1 MKHTLN
7 IPILGFAAYSGTG
20 KTTLLEALIP
30 KLTKAGLRIG
40 MLKHAHHNFDVD
52 QPGKDSHRLR
62 KAGASQMLISSRNRF
77 ALMTETPESESE
89 FDYLLTRFDED
100 KLDVVLVEGCK
111 NIAFPKIELHREEV
125 GKPWLHPNDE
135 NIIAIASDSGELDS
149 ELPQMNINDLEA
161 IAQFVI
167 QYVQEAKAPK
177 SKEKEAACC
186 DTLSPAFLSV
196 VQGQEKILSLVNT
209 VSETE
214 ACKIEDAYG
223 RVLADHVVS
232 PVNVPQY
239 TNSAMDGYAI
249 RGDDVERESYQVV
262 AKVMAG
268 HAYDKPLEVGQA
280 VKIMT
285 GAPTPINGD
294 TVVMREQASKD
305 GDTVTFNGASIK
317 TGQNVRQAGED
328 LAIGNDVFTA
338 GTRLASP
345 EMGMIASLGFGEA
358 NVFRKLKVA
367 VFSTGDEVQAPG
379 TEQKANSI
387 YDSNRFTIMGMLEKL
402 GCEILDF
409 GILEDNEQLM
419 IEALEN
425 ASAQAD
431 VVMTSGGV
439 SVGDADYIKL
449 ALDKLGQIDF
459 WRINM
464 RPGRPLAFGQINDKP
479 FFGLPGNPVAVMV
492 SFINFVEPALRKMQ
506 GEQGWKP
513 LKVSAIATENLRS
526 RQGRTEFSRGIY
538 ELDETG
544 RLTVRTTGKQ
554 GSGILRSMSEAN
566 CLIEISPAVD
576 TVKAGESVTIIP
588 LQAESRPIQ
597 NSKVSMSGLFI
608 DYRKIF
614 QRDSYGSHH
623 SLHLQRPR
631 QRTDVLV
638 PATPQHSRSSCRS
651 RRYRYH

>member
-20 KTTLLEALIP
+20 KTTLLEALLP
-30 KLTKAGLRIG
+30 KLTEAGLRIG

-52 QPGKDSHRLR
+52 KPGKDSYRLR
-62 KAGASQMLISSRNRF
+62 KAGASQMLIASRNRF
-77 ALMTETPESESE
+77 ALMTETPEAEAE
-89 FDYLLTRFDED
+89 FEYLLTRFDED

-125 GKPWLHPNDE
+125 GKPWLYPHDE
-135 NIIAIASDSGELDS
+135 NIIAIASDTAELDS
-149 ELPQMNINDLEA
+149 ELPQMNINDLDA
-161 IAQFVI
+161 IAQFVL
-167 QYVQEAKAPK
+167 QYVQDAKAPK
-177 SKEKEAACC
+177 SKEKDAACC

-209 VSETE
+209 VSEIE
-214 ACKIEDAYG
+214 ACKIENAYG
-223 RVLADHVVS
+223 RVLAEDIIS

-249 RGDDVERESYQVV
+249 RSDDVDRDSYQIV
-262 AKVMAG
+262 AEVMAG
-268 HAYDKPLEVGQA
+268 HAYDQPLEVGQA

-285 GAPTPINGD
+285 GAPTPRNGD
-294 TVVMREQASKD
+294 TVVMREQASQE
-305 GDTVTFNGASIK
+305 GDKVTFNGAHIK
-317 TGQNVRQAGED
+317 AGQNVRQAGED
-328 LAIGNDVFTA
+328 LAIGSDVFTA

-464 RPGRPLAFGQINDKP
+464 RPGRPLAFGQINNKP

-513 LKVSAIATENLRS
+513 LKVNAIATENLRS

-538 ELDETG
+538 ELDDTG

-566 CLIEISPAVD
+566 CLIEISPTID

-588 LQAESRPIQ
+588 LQGRI
-597 NSKVSMSGLFI
+597 
-608 DYRKIF
+608 
-614 QRDSYGSHH
+614 
-623 SLHLQRPR
+623 
-631 QRTDVLV
+631 
-638 PATPQHSRSSCRS
+638 
-651 RRYRYH
+651 

>member
-20 KTTLLEALIP
+20 KTTLLEALLP
-30 KLTKAGLRIG
+30 KLTEAGLRIG

-52 QPGKDSHRLR
+52 KPGKDSYRLR
-62 KAGASQMLISSRNRF
+62 KAGASQMLIASRNRF
-77 ALMTETPESESE
+77 ALMTETPEAEAE
-89 FDYLLTRFDED
+89 FEFLLTRFDED
-100 KLDVVLVEGCK
+100 MLDVVLVEGCK

-125 GKPWLHPNDE
+125 GKPWLYPNDE
-135 NIIAIASDSGELDS
+135 NIIAIASDGGELDS

-177 SKEKEAACC
+177 NKEKEAACC

-209 VSETE
+209 VSEIE
-214 ACKIEDAYG
+214 ACKIENAYG
-223 RVLADHVVS
+223 RVLAEHIVS

-249 RGDDVERESYQVV
+249 RSDDVDRDSYQVV
-262 AKVMAG
+262 AEVMAG
-268 HAYDKPLEVGQA
+268 HAYDQPLEVGQA

-285 GAPTPINGD
+285 GAPTPRNGD
-294 TVVMREQASKD
+294 TVVMREQATQE
-305 GDTVTFNGASIK
+305 GDKVTFNGANIK
-317 TGQNVRQAGED
+317 AGQNVRQAGED
-328 LAIGNDVFTA
+328 LAIGSDVFTA

-464 RPGRPLAFGQINDKP
+464 RPGRPLAFGQINNKP

-513 LKVSAIATENLRS
+513 LKVNAIATENLRS

-538 ELDETG
+538 ELDNTG

-566 CLIEISPAVD
+566 CLIKISPAID

-588 LQAESRPIQ
+588 LQGRI
-597 NSKVSMSGLFI
+597 
-608 DYRKIF
+608 
-614 QRDSYGSHH
+614 
-623 SLHLQRPR
+623 
-631 QRTDVLV
+631 
-638 PATPQHSRSSCRS
+638 
-651 RRYRYH
+651 

>member
-20 KTTLLEALIP
+20 KTTLLEALLP
-30 KLTKAGLRIG
+30 KLTEAGLRIG

-52 QPGKDSHRLR
+52 KPGKDSYRLR
-62 KAGASQMLISSRNRF
+62 KAGASQMLIASRNRF
-77 ALMTETPESESE
+77 ALMTETPEAEAE
-89 FDYLLTRFDED
+89 FEYLLTRFDED

-125 GKPWLHPNDE
+125 GKPWLYPHDD
-135 NIIAIASDSGELDS
+135 NIIAIASDTAELDS
-149 ELPQMNINDLEA
+149 ELPQMNINDLDA
-161 IAQFVI
+161 IAQFVL
-167 QYVQEAKAPK
+167 QYVQDAKAPK
-177 SKEKEAACC
+177 SKEKDAACC

-209 VSETE
+209 VSEIE
-214 ACKIEDAYG
+214 ACKIENAYG
-223 RVLADHVVS
+223 RVLAEDIIS

-249 RGDDVERESYQVV
+249 RSDDVDRDSYQIV
-262 AKVMAG
+262 AEVMAG
-268 HAYDKPLEVGQA
+268 HAYDQPLEVGQA

-285 GAPTPINGD
+285 GAPTPRNGD
-294 TVVMREQASKD
+294 TVVMREQASQE
-305 GDTVTFNGASIK
+305 GDKVTFNGANIK
-317 TGQNVRQAGED
+317 AGQNVRQAGED
-328 LAIGNDVFTA
+328 LAIGSDVFTV

-387 YDSNRFTIMGMLEKL
+387 YDSNRFTIMGILEKL

-464 RPGRPLAFGQINDKP
+464 RPGRPLAFGQINNKP

-513 LKVSAIATENLRS
+513 LKVNAIATENLRS

-538 ELDETG
+538 ELDDTG

-566 CLIEISPAVD
+566 CLIEISPAID

-588 LQAESRPIQ
+588 LQGRI
-597 NSKVSMSGLFI
+597 
-608 DYRKIF
+608 
-614 QRDSYGSHH
+614 
-623 SLHLQRPR
+623 
-631 QRTDVLV
+631 
-638 PATPQHSRSSCRS
+638 
-651 RRYRYH
+651 

>member
-20 KTTLLEALIP
+20 KTTLLEALLP
-30 KLTKAGLRIG
+30 KLTEAGLRIG

-52 QPGKDSHRLR
+52 KPGKDSYRLR
-62 KAGASQMLISSRNRF
+62 KAGASQMLIASRNRF
-77 ALMTETPESESE
+77 ALMTETPEAEAE
-89 FDYLLTRFDED
+89 FEYLLTRFDED

-125 GKPWLHPNDE
+125 GKPWLYPHDE
-135 NIIAIASDSGELDS
+135 NIIAIASNTAELDS
-149 ELPQMNINDLEA
+149 ELPQMNINDLDA
-161 IAQFVI
+161 IAQFVL

-177 SKEKEAACC
+177 SKEKDAACC

-209 VSETE
+209 VSEIE
-214 ACKIEDAYG
+214 ACKIENAYG
-223 RVLADHVVS
+223 RLLAEDIIS

-249 RGDDVERESYQVV
+249 RSDDVDRSSYQIV
-262 AKVMAG
+262 AEVMAG
-268 HAYDKPLEVGQA
+268 QAYDQPLEVGQA

-285 GAPTPINGD
+285 GAPTPRNGD
-294 TVVMREQASKD
+294 TVVMREQASQE
-305 GDTVTFNGASIK
+305 GDKVTFNGAHIK
-317 TGQNVRQAGED
+317 GGQNVRQAGED
-328 LAIGNDVFTA
+328 LAIGSDVFTA

-464 RPGRPLAFGQINDKP
+464 RPGRPLAFGQINNKP

-513 LKVSAIATENLRS
+513 LKVNAIATENLRS

-538 ELDETG
+538 ELDDSG

-566 CLIEISPAVD
+566 CLIEISPAID

-588 LQAESRPIQ
+588 LQGRI
-597 NSKVSMSGLFI
+597 
-608 DYRKIF
+608 
-614 QRDSYGSHH
+614 
-623 SLHLQRPR
+623 
-631 QRTDVLV
+631 
-638 PATPQHSRSSCRS
+638 
-651 RRYRYH
+651 

>member
-20 KTTLLEALIP
+20 KTTLLEALLP
-30 KLTKAGLRIG
+30 KLTEAGLRIG

-52 QPGKDSHRLR
+52 KPGKDSYRLR
-62 KAGASQMLISSRNRF
+62 KAGASQMLIASRNRF
-77 ALMTETPESESE
+77 ALMTETPEAEAE
-89 FDYLLTRFDED
+89 FEYLLTRFDED

-125 GKPWLHPNDE
+125 GKPWLYPHDE
-135 NIIAIASDSGELDS
+135 NIIAIASDSAELDS
-149 ELPQMNINDLEA
+149 ELPQMNINDLDA
-161 IAQFVI
+161 IAQFVL
-167 QYVQEAKAPK
+167 QYVQDAKAPK
-177 SKEKEAACC
+177 SKEKDAACC

-209 VSETE
+209 VSEIE
-214 ACKIEDAYG
+214 ACKIENAYG
-223 RVLADHVVS
+223 RVLAEDIIS

-249 RGDDVERESYQVV
+249 RSDDVDRDSYQIV
-262 AKVMAG
+262 AEVMAG
-268 HAYDKPLEVGQA
+268 HAYDQPLEVGQA

-285 GAPTPINGD
+285 GAPTPRNGD
-294 TVVMREQASKD
+294 TVVMREQASQE
-305 GDTVTFNGASIK
+305 GDKVTFNGAHIK
-317 TGQNVRQAGED
+317 AGQNVRQAGED
-328 LAIGNDVFTA
+328 LTIGSDVFTV

-345 EMGMIASLGFGEA
+345 EMGMIASLGSGEA

-464 RPGRPLAFGQINDKP
+464 RPGRPLAFGQINNKP

-513 LKVSAIATENLRS
+513 LKVNAIATENLRS

-538 ELDETG
+538 ELDDTG

-566 CLIEISPAVD
+566 CLIEISPAID

-588 LQAESRPIQ
+588 LQGRI
-597 NSKVSMSGLFI
+597 
-608 DYRKIF
+608 
-614 QRDSYGSHH
+614 
-623 SLHLQRPR
+623 
-631 QRTDVLV
+631 
-638 PATPQHSRSSCRS
+638 
-651 RRYRYH
+651 

>member
-20 KTTLLEALIP
+20 KTTLLEALLP
-30 KLTKAGLRIG
+30 KLTEAGLRIG

-52 QPGKDSHRLR
+52 KPGKDSYRLR
-62 KAGASQMLISSRNRF
+62 KAGASQMLIASRNRF
-77 ALMTETPESESE
+77 ALMTETPEAEAE
-89 FDYLLTRFDED
+89 FEYLLTRFDED

-125 GKPWLHPNDE
+125 GKPWLYPHDD
-135 NIIAIASDSGELDS
+135 NIIAIASDTAELDS
-149 ELPQMNINDLEA
+149 ELPQMNINDLDA
-161 IAQFVI
+161 IAQFVL
-167 QYVQEAKAPK
+167 QYVQDAKAPK
-177 SKEKEAACC
+177 SKEKDAACC

-209 VSETE
+209 VSEIE
-214 ACKIEDAYG
+214 ACKIENAYG
-223 RVLADHVVS
+223 RVLAEDIIS

-249 RGDDVERESYQVV
+249 RSDDVDRDSYQVV
-262 AKVMAG
+262 AEVMAG
-268 HAYDKPLEVGQA
+268 HAYDQPLQVGQA

-285 GAPTPINGD
+285 GAPTPLNGD
-294 TVVMREQASKD
+294 TVVMREQASQE
-305 GDTVTFNGASIK
+305 GDKVTFNGAHIK
-317 TGQNVRQAGED
+317 AGQNVRQAGED
-328 LAIGNDVFTA
+328 LAIGSDVFTA

-449 ALDKLGQIDF
+449 AVDKLGQIDF

-464 RPGRPLAFGQINDKP
+464 RPGRPLAFGQINNKP

-506 GEQGWKP
+506 GEQDWKP
-513 LKVSAIATENLRS
+513 LKVNAIATENLRS

-538 ELDETG
+538 ELDDTG

-566 CLIEISPAVD
+566 CLIEISPAID

-588 LQAESRPIQ
+588 LQGRI
-597 NSKVSMSGLFI
+597 
-608 DYRKIF
+608 
-614 QRDSYGSHH
+614 
-623 SLHLQRPR
+623 
-631 QRTDVLV
+631 
-638 PATPQHSRSSCRS
+638 
-651 RRYRYH
+651 

>member
-20 KTTLLEALIP
+20 KTTLLEALLP
-30 KLTKAGLRIG
+30 KLTEAGLRIG

-52 QPGKDSHRLR
+52 KPGKDSYRLR
-62 KAGASQMLISSRNRF
+62 KAGASQMLIASRNRF
-77 ALMTETPESESE
+77 ALMTETPEAEAE
-89 FDYLLTRFDED
+89 FEYLLTRFDED

-125 GKPWLHPNDE
+125 GKPWLYPHDE
-135 NIIAIASDSGELDS
+135 NIIAIASDTAGLDS
-149 ELPQMNINDLEA
+149 ELPQMNINDLDA
-161 IAQFVI
+161 IAQFVL
-167 QYVQEAKAPK
+167 QYVQDAKAPK
-177 SKEKEAACC
+177 SKEKDAACC

-196 VQGQEKILSLVNT
+196 VQGQETILSLVNT
-209 VSETE
+209 VSEIE
-214 ACKIEDAYG
+214 ACKIENAYG
-223 RVLADHVVS
+223 RVLAEHIIS

-249 RGDDVERESYQVV
+249 RSDDVDRDSYQVV
-262 AKVMAG
+262 AEVMAG
-268 HAYDKPLEVGQA
+268 HAYDQPLEVGQA

-285 GAPTPINGD
+285 GAPTPRNGD
-294 TVVMREQASKD
+294 TVVMREQASQE
-305 GDTVTFNGASIK
+305 GDKVTFNGAHIK
-317 TGQNVRQAGED
+317 AGQNVRQAGEE
-328 LAIGNDVFTA
+328 LAIGSDVFTA

-464 RPGRPLAFGQINDKP
+464 RPGRPLAFGQINNKP

-513 LKVSAIATENLRS
+513 LKVNAIATENLRS

-538 ELDETG
+538 ELDDTG

-566 CLIEISPAVD
+566 CLIEISPAID

-588 LQAESRPIQ
+588 LQGRI
-597 NSKVSMSGLFI
+597 
-608 DYRKIF
+608 
-614 QRDSYGSHH
+614 
-623 SLHLQRPR
+623 
-631 QRTDVLV
+631 
-638 PATPQHSRSSCRS
+638 
-651 RRYRYH
+651 

>member
-20 KTTLLEALIP
+20 KTTLLEALLP
-30 KLTKAGLRIG
+30 KLTEAGLRIG

-52 QPGKDSHRLR
+52 KPGKDSYRLR
-62 KAGASQMLISSRNRF
+62 KAGASQMLIASRNRY
-77 ALMTETPESESE
+77 ALMTETPEAEAE
-89 FDYLLTRFDED
+89 FEYLLTRFDED
-100 KLDVVLVEGCK
+100 KPDVVLVEGCK

-125 GKPWLHPNDE
+125 GKPWLYPHDD
-135 NIIAIASDSGELDS
+135 NIIAIASDTAELDS
-149 ELPQMNINDLEA
+149 ELPQMNINDLDA
-161 IAQFVI
+161 IAQFVL
-167 QYVQEAKAPK
+167 QYVQDAKAPK
-177 SKEKEAACC
+177 SKEKDAACC

-196 VQGQEKILSLVNT
+196 VQGQEKVLSLVNT
-209 VSETE
+209 VSEIE
-214 ACKIEDAYG
+214 ACKIENAYG
-223 RVLADHVVS
+223 RVLAEHIIS

-249 RGDDVERESYQVV
+249 RSDDVDRDSYQVV
-262 AKVMAG
+262 AEVMAG
-268 HAYDKPLEVGQA
+268 HAYDQPLEVGQA

-285 GAPTPINGD
+285 GAPTPRNGD
-294 TVVMREQASKD
+294 TVVMREQASQE
-305 GDTVTFNGASIK
+305 GDKVTFNGSNIK
-317 TGQNVRQAGED
+317 AGQNVRQAGED
-328 LAIGNDVFTA
+328 LAIGSDVFTA

-464 RPGRPLAFGQINDKP
+464 RPGRPLAFGQINNKP

-513 LKVSAIATENLRS
+513 LKVNAIATENLRS

-538 ELDETG
+538 ELDNTG

-566 CLIEISPAVD
+566 CLIEISPAID

-588 LQAESRPIQ
+588 LQGRI
-597 NSKVSMSGLFI
+597 
-608 DYRKIF
+608 
-614 QRDSYGSHH
+614 
-623 SLHLQRPR
+623 
-631 QRTDVLV
+631 
-638 PATPQHSRSSCRS
+638 
-651 RRYRYH
+651 

>member
-20 KTTLLEALIP
+20 KTTLLEALLP
-30 KLTKAGLRIG
+30 KLTEAGLRIG

-52 QPGKDSHRLR
+52 KPGKDSYRLR
-62 KAGASQMLISSRNRF
+62 KAGASQMLIASRNRF
-77 ALMTETPESESE
+77 ALMTETPEAEAE
-89 FDYLLTRFDED
+89 FEYLLTRFDED

-125 GKPWLHPNDE
+125 GKPWLYPHDE
-135 NIIAIASDSGELDS
+135 NIIAIASDSAELDS
-149 ELPQMNINDLEA
+149 ELPQMNINDLDA
-161 IAQFVI
+161 IAQFVL
-167 QYVQEAKAPK
+167 QYVQDAKAPK
-177 SKEKEAACC
+177 SKEKDAVCC

-209 VSETE
+209 VSEIE
-214 ACKIEDAYG
+214 ACKIENAYG
-223 RVLADHVVS
+223 RVLAEHIIS

-249 RGDDVERESYQVV
+249 RSDDVDRDSYQVV
-262 AKVMAG
+262 AEVMAG
-268 HAYDKPLEVGQA
+268 HAYDQPLEVGQA

-285 GAPTPINGD
+285 GAPTPRNGG
-294 TVVMREQASKD
+294 TVVMREQASQE
-305 GDTVTFNGASIK
+305 GDKVTFNGAHIK
-317 TGQNVRQAGED
+317 AGQNVRQAGED
-328 LAIGNDVFTA
+328 LAIGSDVFTA

-464 RPGRPLAFGQINDKP
+464 RPGRPLAFGQINNKP

-513 LKVSAIATENLRS
+513 LKVNAIATENLRS

-538 ELDETG
+538 ELDDTG

-566 CLIEISPAVD
+566 CLIEISPAID

-588 LQAESRPIQ
+588 LQGRI
-597 NSKVSMSGLFI
+597 
-608 DYRKIF
+608 
-614 QRDSYGSHH
+614 
-623 SLHLQRPR
+623 
-631 QRTDVLV
+631 
-638 PATPQHSRSSCRS
+638 
-651 RRYRYH
+651 

>member
-20 KTTLLEALIP
+20 KTTLLEALLP
-30 KLTKAGLRIG
+30 KLTNAGLRIG

-209 VSETE
+209 VAETE

-249 RGDDVERESYQVV
+249 RGDDVERSSYQVV
-262 AKVMAG
+262 AEVMAG
-268 HAYDKPLEVGQA
+268 HAYDQPLEVGQA

-294 TVVMREQASKD
+294 TVVMREQASQD

-317 TGQNVRQAGED
+317 NGQNVRQAGED
-328 LAIGNDVFTA
+328 LAIGSDVFTA

-358 NVFRKLKVA
+358 HVFRKLKVA

-409 GILEDNEQLM
+409 GILEDNEKLM

-576 TVKAGESVTIIP
+576 TVKTGESVTIIP
-588 LQAESRPIQ
+588 LQGRI
-597 NSKVSMSGLFI
+597 
-608 DYRKIF
+608 
-614 QRDSYGSHH
+614 
-623 SLHLQRPR
+623 
-631 QRTDVLV
+631 
-638 PATPQHSRSSCRS
+638 
-651 RRYRYH
+651 

>member
-20 KTTLLEALIP
+20 KTTLLEALLP
-30 KLTKAGLRIG
+30 KLTEAGLRIG

-52 QPGKDSHRLR
+52 KPGKDSYRLR
-62 KAGASQMLISSRNRF
+62 KAGASQMLIASRNRY
-77 ALMTETPESESE
+77 ALMTETPEAEAE
-89 FDYLLTRFDED
+89 FEYLLTRFDED

-125 GKPWLHPNDE
+125 GKPWLYPHDD
-135 NIIAIASDSGELDS
+135 NIIAIASDSAELDS
-149 ELPQMNINDLEA
+149 ELPQMNINDLDA
-161 IAQFVI
+161 IAQFVL
-167 QYVQEAKAPK
+167 QYVQDAKAPK
-177 SKEKEAACC
+177 SKEKDAACC

-209 VSETE
+209 VSEIE
-214 ACKIEDAYG
+214 ACKIENAYG
-223 RVLADHVVS
+223 RVLAEDIIS

-249 RGDDVERESYQVV
+249 RSDDVDRDSYQVV
-262 AKVMAG
+262 AEVMAG
-268 HAYDKPLEVGQA
+268 HAYDQPLEVGQA

-285 GAPTPINGD
+285 GAPTPLNGD
-294 TVVMREQASKD
+294 TVVMREQASQE
-305 GDTVTFNGASIK
+305 GDKVTFNGANIK
-317 TGQNVRQAGED
+317 AGQNVRQAGED
-328 LAIGNDVFTA
+328 LAIGSDVFTA

-464 RPGRPLAFGQINDKP
+464 RPGRPLAFGQINNKP

-513 LKVSAIATENLRS
+513 LKVNAIATENLRS

-538 ELDETG
+538 ELDDTG

-566 CLIEISPAVD
+566 CLIEISPAID

-588 LQAESRPIQ
+588 LQGRI
-597 NSKVSMSGLFI
+597 
-608 DYRKIF
+608 
-614 QRDSYGSHH
+614 
-623 SLHLQRPR
+623 
-631 QRTDVLV
+631 
-638 PATPQHSRSSCRS
+638 
-651 RRYRYH
+651 

>member
-7 IPILGFAAYSGTG
+7 IPIIGFAAYSGTG
-20 KTTLLEALIP
+20 KTTLLEALLP
-30 KLTKAGLRIG
+30 KLTEAGLRIG

-52 QPGKDSHRLR
+52 KPGKDSYRLR
-62 KAGASQMLISSRNRF
+62 KAGASQMLIASRNRY
-77 ALMTETPESESE
+77 ALMTETPEAEAE
-89 FDYLLTRFDED
+89 FEYLLTRFDED

-125 GKPWLHPNDE
+125 GKPWLYPHDE
-135 NIIAIASDSGELDS
+135 NIIAIASDSAELDS
-149 ELPQMNINDLEA
+149 ELPQMNINDLDA
-161 IAQFVI
+161 IAQFVL
-167 QYVQEAKAPK
+167 QYVQDAKAPK
-177 SKEKEAACC
+177 SKEKDAACC

-209 VSETE
+209 VSEIE
-214 ACKIEDAYG
+214 ACKIENAYG
-223 RVLADHVVS
+223 RVLAEHIIS

-249 RGDDVERESYQVV
+249 RSDDVDRDSYQVV
-262 AKVMAG
+262 AEVMAG
-268 HAYDKPLEVGQA
+268 HAYDQPLQVGQA

-285 GAPTPINGD
+285 GAPTPLNGD
-294 TVVMREQASKD
+294 TVVMREQAFQE
-305 GDTVTFNGASIK
+305 GDKVTFNGANIK
-317 TGQNVRQAGED
+317 AGQNVRQAGED
-328 LAIGNDVFTA
+328 LAIGSDVFTA

-345 EMGMIASLGFGEA
+345 EMGMLASLGFGEA

-464 RPGRPLAFGQINDKP
+464 RPGRPLAFGQINNKP

-513 LKVSAIATENLRS
+513 LKVNAIATENLRS

-538 ELDETG
+538 ELDDTG

-566 CLIEISPAVD
+566 CLIEISPAID

-588 LQAESRPIQ
+588 LQGRI
-597 NSKVSMSGLFI
+597 
-608 DYRKIF
+608 
-614 QRDSYGSHH
+614 
-623 SLHLQRPR
+623 
-631 QRTDVLV
+631 
-638 PATPQHSRSSCRS
+638 
-651 RRYRYH
+651 

>member
-20 KTTLLEALIP
+20 KTTLLEALLP
-30 KLTKAGLRIG
+30 KLTEAGLRIG

-52 QPGKDSHRLR
+52 KPGKDSYRLR
-62 KAGASQMLISSRNRF
+62 KAGASQMLIASRNRF
-77 ALMTETPESESE
+77 ALMTETPEAEAE
-89 FDYLLTRFDED
+89 FEYLLTRFDED

-125 GKPWLHPNDE
+125 GKPWLYPHDD
-135 NIIAIASDSGELDS
+135 NIIAIASDSAGLDS
-149 ELPQMNINDLEA
+149 ELPQMNINDLDA
-161 IAQFVI
+161 IAQFVL
-167 QYVQEAKAPK
+167 QYVQDAKAPK
-177 SKEKEAACC
+177 SKEKDAACC

-209 VSETE
+209 VSEIE
-214 ACKIEDAYG
+214 ACKIENAYG
-223 RVLADHVVS
+223 RVLAEDIIS

-249 RGDDVERESYQVV
+249 RSDDVDRDSYQVV
-262 AKVMAG
+262 AEVMAG
-268 HAYDKPLEVGQA
+268 HAYDQSLQVGQA

-285 GAPTPINGD
+285 GAPTPLNGD
-294 TVVMREQASKD
+294 TVVMREQASQE
-305 GDTVTFNGASIK
+305 GDKVTFNGANIK
-317 TGQNVRQAGED
+317 AGQNVRQAGED
-328 LAIGNDVFTA
+328 LAIGSDVFTA

-464 RPGRPLAFGQINDKP
+464 RPGRPLAFGQINNKP

-513 LKVSAIATENLRS
+513 LKVNAIATENLRS

-538 ELDETG
+538 ELDNTG

-566 CLIEISPAVD
+566 CLIEISPAID

-588 LQAESRPIQ
+588 LQGRI
-597 NSKVSMSGLFI
+597 
-608 DYRKIF
+608 
-614 QRDSYGSHH
+614 
-623 SLHLQRPR
+623 
-631 QRTDVLV
+631 
-638 PATPQHSRSSCRS
+638 
-651 RRYRYH
+651 

>member
-20 KTTLLEALIP
+20 KTTLLEALLP
-30 KLTKAGLRIG
+30 KLTEAGLRIG

-52 QPGKDSHRLR
+52 KPGKDSYRLR
-62 KAGASQMLISSRNRF
+62 KAGASQMLIASRNRF
-77 ALMTETPESESE
+77 ALMTETPEAEAE
-89 FDYLLTRFDED
+89 FEYLLTRFDED

-125 GKPWLHPNDE
+125 GKPWLYPHDE
-135 NIIAIASDSGELDS
+135 NIIAIASDTAELDS
-149 ELPQMNINDLEA
+149 ELPQMNINDLDA
-161 IAQFVI
+161 IAQFVL

-177 SKEKEAACC
+177 SKEKDAACC

-209 VSETE
+209 VSEIE
-214 ACKIEDAYG
+214 ACKIENAYG
-223 RVLADHVVS
+223 RVLAEHIIS

-249 RGDDVERESYQVV
+249 RSDDVDRSSYQIV
-262 AKVMAG
+262 AEVMAG
-268 HAYDKPLEVGQA
+268 HAYDQPLEVGQA

-285 GAPTPINGD
+285 GAPTPRNGD
-294 TVVMREQASKD
+294 TVVMREQASQE
-305 GDTVTFNGASIK
+305 GDKVTFNGAHIK
-317 TGQNVRQAGED
+317 AGQNVRQAGED
-328 LAIGNDVFTA
+328 LAIGSDVFTA

-464 RPGRPLAFGQINDKP
+464 RPGRPLAFGQINNKP

-513 LKVSAIATENLRS
+513 LKVNAIATENLRS
-526 RQGRTEFSRGIY
+526 RQGRTEFSRGVY
-538 ELDETG
+538 ELDDTG

-566 CLIEISPAVD
+566 CLIEISPAID

-588 LQAESRPIQ
+588 LQGRI
-597 NSKVSMSGLFI
+597 
-608 DYRKIF
+608 
-614 QRDSYGSHH
+614 
-623 SLHLQRPR
+623 
-631 QRTDVLV
+631 
-638 PATPQHSRSSCRS
+638 
-651 RRYRYH
+651 

>member
-20 KTTLLEALIP
+20 KTTLLEALLP
-30 KLTKAGLRIG
+30 KLTEAGLRIG

-52 QPGKDSHRLR
+52 KPGKDSYRLR
-62 KAGASQMLISSRNRF
+62 KAGASQMLIASRNRF
-77 ALMTETPESESE
+77 ALMTETPEAEAE
-89 FDYLLTRFDED
+89 FEYLLTRFDED

-125 GKPWLHPNDE
+125 GKPWLYPHDE
-135 NIIAIASDSGELDS
+135 NIIAIASDTAELDS
-149 ELPQMNINDLEA
+149 ELPQMNINDLDA
-161 IAQFVI
+161 IAQFVL

-177 SKEKEAACC
+177 SKEKDAACC

-209 VSETE
+209 VSEIE
-214 ACKIEDAYG
+214 ACKIENAYG
-223 RVLADHVVS
+223 RVLAEDIIS

-249 RGDDVERESYQVV
+249 RSDDVDRDSYQVV
-262 AKVMAG
+262 AEVMAG
-268 HAYDKPLEVGQA
+268 HAYDQPLEVGQA

-285 GAPTPINGD
+285 GAPTPLNGN
-294 TVVMREQASKD
+294 TVVMREQASQE
-305 GDTVTFNGASIK
+305 GDKVTFNGAHIK
-317 TGQNVRQAGED
+317 AGQNVRQAGED
-328 LAIGNDVFTA
+328 LTIGSDVFTA

-464 RPGRPLAFGQINDKP
+464 RPGRPLAFGQINNKP

-513 LKVSAIATENLRS
+513 LKVNAIATENLRS

-538 ELDETG
+538 ELDDTG

-566 CLIEISPAVD
+566 CLIEISPAID

-588 LQAESRPIQ
+588 LQGRI
-597 NSKVSMSGLFI
+597 
-608 DYRKIF
+608 
-614 QRDSYGSHH
+614 
-623 SLHLQRPR
+623 
-631 QRTDVLV
+631 
-638 PATPQHSRSSCRS
+638 
-651 RRYRYH
+651 

>member
-20 KTTLLEALIP
+20 KTTLLEALLP
-30 KLTKAGLRIG
+30 KLTEAGLRIG

-52 QPGKDSHRLR
+52 KPGKDSYRLR
-62 KAGASQMLISSRNRF
+62 KAGASQMLIASRNRF
-77 ALMTETPESESE
+77 ALMTETPEAEAE
-89 FDYLLTRFDED
+89 FEYLLTRFDED

-125 GKPWLHPNDE
+125 GKPWLYPHDD
-135 NIIAIASDSGELDS
+135 NIIAIASDTAELDS
-149 ELPQMNINDLEA
+149 ELPQMNINDLDA
-161 IAQFVI
+161 IAQFVL
-167 QYVQEAKAPK
+167 QYVQDAKAPK
-177 SKEKEAACC
+177 SKEKDAACC

-209 VSETE
+209 VSGIE
-214 ACKIEDAYG
+214 ACKIENAYG
-223 RVLADHVVS
+223 RVLAEHIIS

-249 RGDDVERESYQVV
+249 RSDDVDRDSYQVV
-262 AKVMAG
+262 AEVMAG
-268 HAYDKPLEVGQA
+268 HAYDQPLEVGQA

-285 GAPTPINGD
+285 GAPTPLNGD
-294 TVVMREQASKD
+294 TVVMREQASQE
-305 GDTVTFNGASIK
+305 GDKVTFNGAHIK
-317 TGQNVRQAGED
+317 AGQNVRQAGED
-328 LAIGNDVFTA
+328 LAIGSDVFTA

-345 EMGMIASLGFGEA
+345 EMGMIASLAFGEA

-464 RPGRPLAFGQINDKP
+464 RPGRPLAFGQINNKP

-513 LKVSAIATENLRS
+513 LKVNAIATENLRS

-538 ELDETG
+538 ELDDTG

-566 CLIEISPAVD
+566 CLIEISPAID

-588 LQAESRPIQ
+588 LQGRI
-597 NSKVSMSGLFI
+597 
-608 DYRKIF
+608 
-614 QRDSYGSHH
+614 
-623 SLHLQRPR
+623 
-631 QRTDVLV
+631 
-638 PATPQHSRSSCRS
+638 
-651 RRYRYH
+651 

>member
-20 KTTLLEALIP
+20 KTTLLEALLP
-30 KLTKAGLRIG
+30 KLTEAGLRIG

-52 QPGKDSHRLR
+52 KPGKDSYRLR
-62 KAGASQMLISSRNRF
+62 KAGASQMLIASRNRF
-77 ALMTETPESESE
+77 ALMTETPEAEAE
-89 FDYLLTRFDED
+89 FEYLLTRFDED

-125 GKPWLHPNDE
+125 GKPWLYPHDE
-135 NIIAIASDSGELDS
+135 NIIAIASDTAELDS
-149 ELPQMNINDLEA
+149 ELPQMNINDLDA
-161 IAQFVI
+161 IAQFVL

-177 SKEKEAACC
+177 SKEKDAACC

-209 VSETE
+209 VSEIE
-214 ACKIEDAYG
+214 ACKIENAYG
-223 RVLADHVVS
+223 RVLAEHIIS

-249 RGDDVERESYQVV
+249 RSDDVDRDSYQVV
-262 AKVMAG
+262 AGVMAG
-268 HAYDKPLEVGQA
+268 HAYDQPLEVGQA

-285 GAPTPINGD
+285 GAPTPLNGN
-294 TVVMREQASKD
+294 TVVMREQASQK
-305 GDTVTFNGASIK
+305 GDKVTFNGAHIK
-317 TGQNVRQAGED
+317 AGQNVRQAGED
-328 LAIGNDVFTA
+328 LTIGSDVFTA

-464 RPGRPLAFGQINDKP
+464 RPGRPLAFGQINNKP

-513 LKVSAIATENLRS
+513 LKVNAIATENLRS

-538 ELDETG
+538 ELDNTG

-566 CLIEISPAVD
+566 CLIEISPAID

-588 LQAESRPIQ
+588 LQGRI
-597 NSKVSMSGLFI
+597 
-608 DYRKIF
+608 
-614 QRDSYGSHH
+614 
-623 SLHLQRPR
+623 
-631 QRTDVLV
+631 
-638 PATPQHSRSSCRS
+638 
-651 RRYRYH
+651 

>member
-20 KTTLLEALIP
+20 KTTLLEALLP
-30 KLTKAGLRIG
+30 KLTEAGLRIG

-52 QPGKDSHRLR
+52 KPGKDSYRLR
-62 KAGASQMLISSRNRF
+62 KAGASQMLIASRNRF
-77 ALMTETPESESE
+77 ALMTETPEAEAE
-89 FDYLLTRFDED
+89 FEYLLTRFDED
-100 KLDVVLVEGCK
+100 MLDVVLVEGCK

-125 GKPWLHPNDE
+125 GKPWLYPNDE
-135 NIIAIASDSGELDS
+135 NIIAIASDTAELDS

-177 SKEKEAACC
+177 NKEKEAACC

-209 VSETE
+209 VSEIE
-214 ACKIEDAYG
+214 ACKIENAYG
-223 RVLADHVVS
+223 RVLAEHIIS

-249 RGDDVERESYQVV
+249 RSDDVDRDSYQVV
-262 AKVMAG
+262 AEVMAG
-268 HAYDKPLEVGQA
+268 HAYDQPLEVGQA

-285 GAPTPINGD
+285 GAPTPLNGD
-294 TVVMREQASKD
+294 TVVMREQASQE
-305 GDTVTFNGASIK
+305 GDKVTFDGTNIK
-317 TGQNVRQAGED
+317 AGQNVRQAGED
-328 LAIGNDVFTA
+328 LAIGSDVFTA

-464 RPGRPLAFGQINDKP
+464 RPGRPLAFGQINNKP

-513 LKVSAIATENLRS
+513 LKVNAIATENLRS

-538 ELDETG
+538 ELDDTG

-566 CLIEISPAVD
+566 CLIEISPAID

-588 LQAESRPIQ
+588 LQGRI
-597 NSKVSMSGLFI
+597 
-608 DYRKIF
+608 
-614 QRDSYGSHH
+614 
-623 SLHLQRPR
+623 
-631 QRTDVLV
+631 
-638 PATPQHSRSSCRS
+638 
-651 RRYRYH
+651 

>member
-20 KTTLLEALIP
+20 KTTLLEALLP
-30 KLTKAGLRIG
+30 KLTEAGLRIG

-177 SKEKEAACC
+177 SKEKETACC

-196 VQGQEKILSLVNT
+196 VQGQEKILSLVDT
-209 VSETE
+209 VAETE

-223 RVLADHVVS
+223 RVLAEHVVS

-262 AKVMAG
+262 AEVMAG
-268 HAYDKPLEVGQA
+268 HAYDQPLEVGQA

-294 TVVMREQASKD
+294 TVVMREQASQD
-305 GDTVTFNGASIK
+305 GDTVTFNGAGIK

-328 LAIGNDVFTA
+328 LAIGSDVFTA

-576 TVKAGESVTIIP
+576 TVKTGESVTIIP
-588 LQAESRPIQ
+588 LQGRI
-597 NSKVSMSGLFI
+597 
-608 DYRKIF
+608 
-614 QRDSYGSHH
+614 
-623 SLHLQRPR
+623 
-631 QRTDVLV
+631 
-638 PATPQHSRSSCRS
+638 
-651 RRYRYH
+651 

>member
-20 KTTLLEALIP
+20 KTTLLEALLP
-30 KLTKAGLRIG
+30 KLTEAGLRIG

-52 QPGKDSHRLR
+52 KPGKDSYRLR
-62 KAGASQMLISSRNRF
+62 KAGASQMLIASRNRF
-77 ALMTETPESESE
+77 ALMTETPEAEAE
-89 FDYLLTRFDED
+89 FEFLLTRFDED
-100 KLDVVLVEGCK
+100 MLDVVLVEGCK

-125 GKPWLHPNDE
+125 GKPWLYPNDE
-135 NIIAIASDSGELDS
+135 NIIAIASDTAELDS
-149 ELPQMNINDLEA
+149 ELPQMNINDLDA
-161 IAQFVI
+161 IAQFVL

-177 SKEKEAACC
+177 SKEKDAACC

-209 VSETE
+209 VSEIE
-214 ACKIEDAYG
+214 ACKIENAYG
-223 RVLADHVVS
+223 RVLAEHIVS

-249 RGDDVERESYQVV
+249 RSDDVDRDSYQVV
-262 AKVMAG
+262 AEVMAG
-268 HAYDKPLEVGQA
+268 HAYDQPLEVGQA

-285 GAPTPINGD
+285 GAPTPRNGD
-294 TVVMREQASKD
+294 TVAMREQATQE
-305 GDTVTFNGASIK
+305 GDKVTFNGANIK
-317 TGQNVRQAGED
+317 AGQNVRQAGED
-328 LAIGNDVFTA
+328 LAIGSDVFTA

-345 EMGMIASLGFGEA
+345 EMGMVASLGFGEA

-464 RPGRPLAFGQINDKP
+464 RPGRPLAFGQINNKP

-506 GEQGWKP
+506 GEEGWKP
-513 LKVSAIATENLRS
+513 LKVNAIATENLRS
-526 RQGRTEFSRGIY
+526 RQGRTEFSRGVY
-538 ELDETG
+538 ELDATG

-566 CLIEISPAVD
+566 CLIEISPAID

-588 LQAESRPIQ
+588 LQGRI
-597 NSKVSMSGLFI
+597 
-608 DYRKIF
+608 
-614 QRDSYGSHH
+614 
-623 SLHLQRPR
+623 
-631 QRTDVLV
+631 
-638 PATPQHSRSSCRS
+638 
-651 RRYRYH
+651 

>member
-20 KTTLLEALIP
+20 KTTLLEALLP
-30 KLTKAGLRIG
+30 KLTEAGLRIG

-52 QPGKDSHRLR
+52 KPGKDSYRLR
-62 KAGASQMLISSRNRF
+62 KAGASQMLIASRNRF
-77 ALMTETPESESE
+77 ALMTETPEAEAE
-89 FDYLLTRFDED
+89 FEYLLTRFDED

-125 GKPWLHPNDE
+125 GKPWLYSHDE
-135 NIIAIASDSGELDS
+135 NIIAIASDSAELDS
-149 ELPQMNINDLEA
+149 ELPQMNINDLDA
-161 IAQFVI
+161 IAQFVL
-167 QYVQEAKAPK
+167 QYVQDAKAPK
-177 SKEKEAACC
+177 SKEKDAACC

-209 VSETE
+209 VSEIE
-214 ACKIEDAYG
+214 ACKIENAYG
-223 RVLADHVVS
+223 RVLAEHIVS

-249 RGDDVERESYQVV
+249 RSDDVDRDSYQVV
-262 AKVMAG
+262 AEVMAG
-268 HAYDKPLEVGQA
+268 HAYDQPLEVGQA

-285 GAPTPINGD
+285 GAPTPRNGD
-294 TVVMREQASKD
+294 TVVMREQAIQE
-305 GDTVTFNGASIK
+305 GDKVTFNGANIK
-317 TGQNVRQAGED
+317 AGQNVRQAGED
-328 LAIGNDVFTA
+328 LAIGSDVFTA

-419 IEALEN
+419 TEALEN

-464 RPGRPLAFGQINDKP
+464 RPGRPLAFGQINNKP

-513 LKVSAIATENLRS
+513 LKVNAIATENLRS

-538 ELDETG
+538 ELDDTG

-566 CLIEISPAVD
+566 CLIEISPAID

-588 LQAESRPIQ
+588 LQGRI
-597 NSKVSMSGLFI
+597 
-608 DYRKIF
+608 
-614 QRDSYGSHH
+614 
-623 SLHLQRPR
+623 
-631 QRTDVLV
+631 
-638 PATPQHSRSSCRS
+638 
-651 RRYRYH
+651 

>member
-20 KTTLLEALIP
+20 KTTLLEALLP
-30 KLTKAGLRIG
+30 KLTEAGLRIG

-52 QPGKDSHRLR
+52 KPGKDSYRLR
-62 KAGASQMLISSRNRF
+62 KAGASQMLIASRNRF
-77 ALMTETPESESE
+77 ALMTETPEAEAE
-89 FDYLLTRFDED
+89 FEYLLTRFDED

-125 GKPWLHPNDE
+125 GKPWLYPHDE
-135 NIIAIASDSGELDS
+135 NIIAIASDTAELDS
-149 ELPQMNINDLEA
+149 ELPQMNINDLDA
-161 IAQFVI
+161 IAQFVL

-177 SKEKEAACC
+177 SKEKDAACC

-209 VSETE
+209 VSEIE
-214 ACKIEDAYG
+214 ACKIENAYG
-223 RVLADHVVS
+223 RVLAEHIIS

-249 RGDDVERESYQVV
+249 RSDDVNRDSYQVV
-262 AKVMAG
+262 AEVMAG
-268 HAYDKPLEVGQA
+268 HAYDQPLEVGQA

-285 GAPTPINGD
+285 GAPTPRNGD
-294 TVVMREQASKD
+294 TVVMREQASQE
-305 GDTVTFNGASIK
+305 GDKVTFNGAHIK
-317 TGQNVRQAGED
+317 AGQNVRQAGED
-328 LAIGNDVFTA
+328 LAIGSDVFTA

-464 RPGRPLAFGQINDKP
+464 RPGRPLAFGQINNKP

-513 LKVSAIATENLRS
+513 LKVNAIATENLRS

-538 ELDETG
+538 ELDDTG

-566 CLIEISPAVD
+566 CLIEISPAID

-588 LQAESRPIQ
+588 LQGRI
-597 NSKVSMSGLFI
+597 
-608 DYRKIF
+608 
-614 QRDSYGSHH
+614 
-623 SLHLQRPR
+623 
-631 QRTDVLV
+631 
-638 PATPQHSRSSCRS
+638 
-651 RRYRYH
+651 

>member
-20 KTTLLEALIP
+20 KTTLLEALLP
-30 KLTKAGLRIG
+30 KLTEAGLRIG

-52 QPGKDSHRLR
+52 KPGKDSYRLR
-62 KAGASQMLISSRNRF
+62 KAGASQMLIASRNRF
-77 ALMTETPESESE
+77 ALMTETPEAEAE
-89 FDYLLTRFDED
+89 FEYLLTRFDED

-125 GKPWLHPNDE
+125 GKPWLYPHDE
-135 NIIAIASDSGELDS
+135 NIIAIASDSAELDS
-149 ELPQMNINDLEA
+149 ELPQMNINDLDA
-161 IAQFVI
+161 IAQFVL
-167 QYVQEAKAPK
+167 QYVQDAKAPK
-177 SKEKEAACC
+177 SKEKDAACC

-209 VSETE
+209 VSEIE
-214 ACKIEDAYG
+214 ACKIENAYG
-223 RVLADHVVS
+223 RVLAEDIIS

-249 RGDDVERESYQVV
+249 RSDDVDRDSYQVV
-262 AKVMAG
+262 AEVMAG
-268 HAYDKPLEVGQA
+268 HAYDQPLQVGQA

-285 GAPTPINGD
+285 GAPTPLNGD
-294 TVVMREQASKD
+294 TVVMREQASQE
-305 GDTVTFNGASIK
+305 GDKVTFDGANIK
-317 TGQNVRQAGED
+317 AGQNVRQAGED
-328 LAIGNDVFTA
+328 LAIGSDVFTA

-345 EMGMIASLGFGEA
+345 EMGMIASLGFGET

-464 RPGRPLAFGQINDKP
+464 RPGRPLAFGQINNKP

-513 LKVSAIATENLRS
+513 LKVNAIATENLRS

-538 ELDETG
+538 ELDDTG

-566 CLIEISPAVD
+566 CLIEISPAID

-588 LQAESRPIQ
+588 LQGRI
-597 NSKVSMSGLFI
+597 
-608 DYRKIF
+608 
-614 QRDSYGSHH
+614 
-623 SLHLQRPR
+623 
-631 QRTDVLV
+631 
-638 PATPQHSRSSCRS
+638 
-651 RRYRYH
+651 

>member
-20 KTTLLEALIP
+20 KTTLLEALLP
-30 KLTKAGLRIG
+30 KLTEAGLRIG

-52 QPGKDSHRLR
+52 KPGKDSYRLR
-62 KAGASQMLISSRNRF
+62 KAGASQMLIASRNRF
-77 ALMTETPESESE
+77 ALMTETPEAEAE
-89 FDYLLTRFDED
+89 FEYLLTRFDED
-100 KLDVVLVEGCK
+100 MLDVVLVEGCK

-125 GKPWLHPNDE
+125 GKPWLYPNDE
-135 NIIAIASDSGELDS
+135 NIIAIASNTAGLDS
-149 ELPQMNINDLEA
+149 ELPQMNINDLDA
-161 IAQFVI
+161 IAQFVL
-167 QYVQEAKAPK
+167 QYVQDAKAPK

-209 VSETE
+209 VSEIE
-214 ACKIEDAYG
+214 ACKIENAYG
-223 RVLADHVVS
+223 RVLAEHIVS

-249 RGDDVERESYQVV
+249 RSDDVDRDSYQVV
-262 AKVMAG
+262 AEVMAG
-268 HAYDKPLEVGQA
+268 HAYDQPLEVGQA

-285 GAPTPINGD
+285 GAPTPRNGD
-294 TVVMREQASKD
+294 TVVMREQATQE
-305 GDTVTFNGASIK
+305 GDKVTFNGANIK
-317 TGQNVRQAGED
+317 AGQNVRQAGED
-328 LAIGNDVFTA
+328 LAIGSDVFTA

-358 NVFRKLKVA
+358 NVFRKFKVA

-464 RPGRPLAFGQINDKP
+464 RPGRPLAFGQINNKP

-513 LKVSAIATENLRS
+513 LKVNAIATENLRS

-538 ELDETG
+538 ELDNTG

-566 CLIEISPAVD
+566 CLIEISPAID

-588 LQAESRPIQ
+588 LQGRI
-597 NSKVSMSGLFI
+597 
-608 DYRKIF
+608 
-614 QRDSYGSHH
+614 
-623 SLHLQRPR
+623 
-631 QRTDVLV
+631 
-638 PATPQHSRSSCRS
+638 
-651 RRYRYH
+651 

>member
-20 KTTLLEALIP
+20 KTTLLEALLP
-30 KLTKAGLRIG
+30 KLTEAGLRIG

-52 QPGKDSHRLR
+52 KPGKDSYRLR
-62 KAGASQMLISSRNRF
+62 KAGASQMLIASRNRF
-77 ALMTETPESESE
+77 ALMTETPEAEAE
-89 FDYLLTRFDED
+89 FEYLLTRFDED

-125 GKPWLHPNDE
+125 GKPWLYPHDE
-135 NIIAIASDSGELDS
+135 NIIAIASDTAELDS
-149 ELPQMNINDLEA
+149 ELPQMNINDLDA
-161 IAQFVI
+161 IAQFVL
-167 QYVQEAKAPK
+167 QYVQDAKAPK
-177 SKEKEAACC
+177 SKEKDAACC

-209 VSETE
+209 VSGIE
-214 ACKIEDAYG
+214 ACKIENAYG
-223 RVLADHVVS
+223 RVLAEHIIS

-249 RGDDVERESYQVV
+249 RSDDVDRDSYQVV
-262 AKVMAG
+262 AEVMAG
-268 HAYDKPLEVGQA
+268 HAYDQPLEVGQA

-285 GAPTPINGD
+285 GAPTPRNGD
-294 TVVMREQASKD
+294 TVVMREQASQE
-305 GDTVTFNGASIK
+305 GDKVTFNGSNIK
-317 TGQNVRQAGED
+317 AGQNVRQAGED
-328 LAIGNDVFTA
+328 LAIGSDVFTA

-464 RPGRPLAFGQINDKP
+464 RPGRPLAFGQINNKP

-513 LKVSAIATENLRS
+513 LKVNAIATENLRS

-538 ELDETG
+538 ELDDTG

-566 CLIEISPAVD
+566 CLIEISPAID

-588 LQAESRPIQ
+588 LQGRI
-597 NSKVSMSGLFI
+597 
-608 DYRKIF
+608 
-614 QRDSYGSHH
+614 
-623 SLHLQRPR
+623 
-631 QRTDVLV
+631 
-638 PATPQHSRSSCRS
+638 
-651 RRYRYH
+651 

>member
-20 KTTLLEALIP
+20 KTTLLEALLP
-30 KLTKAGLRIG
+30 KLTEAGLRIG

-52 QPGKDSHRLR
+52 KPGKDSYRLR
-62 KAGASQMLISSRNRF
+62 KAGASQMLIASRNRF
-77 ALMTETPESESE
+77 ALMTETPEAEAE
-89 FDYLLTRFDED
+89 FEYLLTRFDED

-125 GKPWLHPNDE
+125 GKPWLYPHDE
-135 NIIAIASDSGELDS
+135 NIIAIASDTAELDS
-149 ELPQMNINDLEA
+149 ELPQMNINDLDA
-161 IAQFVI
+161 IAQFVL

-177 SKEKEAACC
+177 SKEKDAACC

-209 VSETE
+209 VSEIE
-214 ACKIEDAYG
+214 ACKIENAYG
-223 RVLADHVVS
+223 RVLAEDIIS

-249 RGDDVERESYQVV
+249 RSDDVDRDSYQVV
-262 AKVMAG
+262 AEVMAG
-268 HAYDKPLEVGQA
+268 HAYDQPLEVGQA

-285 GAPTPINGD
+285 GAPTPRNGD
-294 TVVMREQASKD
+294 TVVMREQASQE
-305 GDTVTFNGASIK
+305 GDKVTFDGANIK
-317 TGQNVRQAGED
+317 AGQNVRQAGED
-328 LAIGNDVFTA
+328 LTIGSDVFTA

-358 NVFRKLKVA
+358 IVFRKLKVA

-464 RPGRPLAFGQINDKP
+464 RPGRPLAFGQINNKP

-513 LKVSAIATENLRS
+513 LKVNAIATENLRS

-538 ELDETG
+538 ELDDTG

-566 CLIEISPAVD
+566 CLIEISPAID

-588 LQAESRPIQ
+588 LQGRI
-597 NSKVSMSGLFI
+597 
-608 DYRKIF
+608 
-614 QRDSYGSHH
+614 
-623 SLHLQRPR
+623 
-631 QRTDVLV
+631 
-638 PATPQHSRSSCRS
+638 
-651 RRYRYH
+651 

>member
-20 KTTLLEALIP
+20 KTTLLEALLP
-30 KLTKAGLRIG
+30 KLTEAGLRIG

-52 QPGKDSHRLR
+52 KPGKDSYRLR
-62 KAGASQMLISSRNRF
+62 KAGASQMLIASRNRF
-77 ALMTETPESESE
+77 ALMTETPEAEAE
-89 FDYLLTRFDED
+89 FEYLLTRFDED
-100 KLDVVLVEGCK
+100 MLDVVLVEGCK

-125 GKPWLHPNDE
+125 GKPWLYQNDE
-135 NIIAIASDSGELDS
+135 NIIAIASDGGELDS

-177 SKEKEAACC
+177 NKEKEAACC

-196 VQGQEKILSLVNT
+196 VQGQEKILSLVNA
-209 VSETE
+209 VSEIE
-214 ACKIEDAYG
+214 ACRIENAYG
-223 RVLADHVVS
+223 RVLAEHIVS

-249 RGDDVERESYQVV
+249 RSDDVDRDSYQVV
-262 AKVMAG
+262 AEVMAG
-268 HAYDKPLEVGQA
+268 HAYDQPLEVGQA

-285 GAPTPINGD
+285 GAPTPRNGD
-294 TVVMREQASKD
+294 TVVMREQAIQE
-305 GDTVTFNGASIK
+305 GDRVTFNGANIK
-317 TGQNVRQAGED
+317 AGQNVRQAGED
-328 LAIGNDVFTA
+328 LAIGSDVFTA

-464 RPGRPLAFGQINDKP
+464 RPGRPLAFGQINNKP

-513 LKVSAIATENLRS
+513 LKVNAIATENLRS
-526 RQGRTEFSRGIY
+526 RQGRTEFSRGVY
-538 ELDETG
+538 ELDNTG

-566 CLIEISPAVD
+566 CLIEISD
-576 TVKAGESVTIIP
+576 RKSV
-588 LQAESRPIQ
+588 
-597 NSKVSMSGLFI
+597 V
-608 DYRKIF
+608 
-614 QRDSYGSHH
+614 
-623 SLHLQRPR
+623 
-631 QRTDVLV
+631 
-638 PATPQHSRSSCRS
+638 
-651 RRYRYH
+651 

>member
-20 KTTLLEALIP
+20 KTTLLEALLP
-30 KLTKAGLRIG
+30 KLTEAGLRIG

-209 VSETE
+209 VAETE
-214 ACKIEDAYG
+214 ACKIENAYG

-262 AKVMAG
+262 AEVMAG
-268 HAYDKPLEVGQA
+268 HAYDQPLEVGQA

-294 TVVMREQASKD
+294 TVVMREQASQD

-328 LAIGNDVFTA
+328 LAIGSDVFTA

-387 YDSNRFTIMGMLEKL
+387 YDSNRFTIMGMLEML

-449 ALDKLGQIDF
+449 ALDKLGQVDF

-544 RLTVRTTGKQ
+544 RLNVRTTGKQ

-588 LQAESRPIQ
+588 LQGRI
-597 NSKVSMSGLFI
+597 
-608 DYRKIF
+608 
-614 QRDSYGSHH
+614 
-623 SLHLQRPR
+623 
-631 QRTDVLV
+631 
-638 PATPQHSRSSCRS
+638 
-651 RRYRYH
+651 

>member
-7 IPILGFAAYSGTG
+7 IPIIGFAAYSGTG
-20 KTTLLEALIP
+20 KTTLLEALLP
-30 KLTKAGLRIG
+30 KLTEAGLRIG

-52 QPGKDSHRLR
+52 KPGKDSYRLR
-62 KAGASQMLISSRNRF
+62 KAGASQMLIASRNRF
-77 ALMTETPESESE
+77 ALMTETPEAEAE
-89 FDYLLTRFDED
+89 FEYLLTRFDED

-125 GKPWLHPNDE
+125 GKPWLYPHDE
-135 NIIAIASDSGELDS
+135 NIIAIASDTAELDS
-149 ELPQMNINDLEA
+149 ELPQMNINDLDA
-161 IAQFVI
+161 IAQFVL

-177 SKEKEAACC
+177 SKEKDAACC

-209 VSETE
+209 VSEIE
-214 ACKIEDAYG
+214 ACKIENAYG
-223 RVLADHVVS
+223 RVLAEDIIS

-249 RGDDVERESYQVV
+249 RSDDVDRDSYQVV
-262 AKVMAG
+262 AEVMAG
-268 HAYDKPLEVGQA
+268 HAYDQPLEVGQA

-285 GAPTPINGD
+285 GAPTPRNGD
-294 TVVMREQASKD
+294 TVVMREQASQE
-305 GDTVTFNGASIK
+305 GDKVTFDGANIK
-317 TGQNVRQAGED
+317 AGQNVRQAGED
-328 LAIGNDVFTA
+328 LTIGSDVFTA

-464 RPGRPLAFGQINDKP
+464 RPGRPLAFGQINNKP

-513 LKVSAIATENLRS
+513 LKVNAIATENLRS

-538 ELDETG
+538 ELDDTG

-566 CLIEISPAVD
+566 CLIEISPAID

-588 LQAESRPIQ
+588 LQGRI
-597 NSKVSMSGLFI
+597 
-608 DYRKIF
+608 
-614 QRDSYGSHH
+614 
-623 SLHLQRPR
+623 
-631 QRTDVLV
+631 
-638 PATPQHSRSSCRS
+638 
-651 RRYRYH
+651 

>member
-20 KTTLLEALIP
+20 KTTLLEALLP
-30 KLTKAGLRIG
+30 KLTEAGLRIG

-52 QPGKDSHRLR
+52 KPGKDSYRLR
-62 KAGASQMLISSRNRF
+62 KAGASQMLIASRNRF
-77 ALMTETPESESE
+77 ALMTETPEAEAE
-89 FDYLLTRFDED
+89 FEYLLTRFDED

-125 GKPWLHPNDE
+125 GKPWLYPHDD
-135 NIIAIASDSGELDS
+135 NIIAIASDTAELDS
-149 ELPQMNINDLEA
+149 ELPQMNINDLDA
-161 IAQFVI
+161 IAQFVL
-167 QYVQEAKAPK
+167 QYVQDAKAPK
-177 SKEKEAACC
+177 SKEKDAACC

-196 VQGQEKILSLVNT
+196 VQGQERILSLVNT
-209 VSETE
+209 VSEIE
-214 ACKIEDAYG
+214 ACKIENAYG
-223 RVLADHVVS
+223 RVLAEHIIS

-239 TNSAMDGYAI
+239 TNSAIDGYAI
-249 RGDDVERESYQVV
+249 RSDDVDRDSYQVV
-262 AKVMAG
+262 AEVMAG
-268 HAYDKPLEVGQA
+268 HAYDQPLEVGQA

-285 GAPTPINGD
+285 GAPTPLNGD
-294 TVVMREQASKD
+294 TVVMREQASQE
-305 GDTVTFNGASIK
+305 GDKVTFNGAHIK
-317 TGQNVRQAGED
+317 AGQNVRQAGED
-328 LAIGNDVFTA
+328 LAIGSDVFTA

-464 RPGRPLAFGQINDKP
+464 RPGRPLAFGQINNKP

-513 LKVSAIATENLRS
+513 LKVNAIATENLRS

-538 ELDETG
+538 ELDDSG

-566 CLIEISPAVD
+566 CLIEISSAID

-588 LQAESRPIQ
+588 LQGRI
-597 NSKVSMSGLFI
+597 
-608 DYRKIF
+608 
-614 QRDSYGSHH
+614 
-623 SLHLQRPR
+623 
-631 QRTDVLV
+631 
-638 PATPQHSRSSCRS
+638 
-651 RRYRYH
+651 

>member
-20 KTTLLEALIP
+20 KTTLLEALLP
-30 KLTKAGLRIG
+30 KLTEAGLRIG

-52 QPGKDSHRLR
+52 KPGKDSYRLR
-62 KAGASQMLISSRNRF
+62 KAGASQMLIASRNRF
-77 ALMTETPESESE
+77 ALMTETPEAEAE
-89 FDYLLTRFDED
+89 FEYLLTRFDED
-100 KLDVVLVEGCK
+100 MLDVVLVEGCK

-125 GKPWLHPNDE
+125 GKPWLYPNDE
-135 NIIAIASDSGELDS
+135 NIIAIASNTAGLDS
-149 ELPQMNINDLEA
+149 ELPQMNINDLDA
-161 IAQFVI
+161 IAQFVL
-167 QYVQEAKAPK
+167 QYVQDAKAPK
-177 SKEKEAACC
+177 SKEKDAACC

-209 VSETE
+209 VSEIE
-214 ACKIEDAYG
+214 ACKIENAYG
-223 RVLADHVVS
+223 RVLAEHIVS

-249 RGDDVERESYQVV
+249 RSDDVERDSYQVV
-262 AKVMAG
+262 AEVMAG
-268 HAYDKPLEVGQA
+268 HAYDQPLDVGQA

-285 GAPTPINGD
+285 GAPTPRNGD
-294 TVVMREQASKD
+294 TVVMREQASQE
-305 GDTVTFNGASIK
+305 GDKVTFNGANIK
-317 TGQNVRQAGED
+317 AGQNVRQAGED
-328 LAIGNDVFTA
+328 LAIGSDVFTA

-358 NVFRKLKVA
+358 NVFRKVKVA

-409 GILEDNEQLM
+409 GILEDNKQLM

-464 RPGRPLAFGQINDKP
+464 RPGRPLAFGQINNKP

-513 LKVSAIATENLRS
+513 LKVNAIATENLRS
-526 RQGRTEFSRGIY
+526 RQGRTEFSRGVY

-566 CLIEISPAVD
+566 CLIEISPAID

-588 LQAESRPIQ
+588 LQGRI
-597 NSKVSMSGLFI
+597 
-608 DYRKIF
+608 
-614 QRDSYGSHH
+614 
-623 SLHLQRPR
+623 
-631 QRTDVLV
+631 
-638 PATPQHSRSSCRS
+638 
-651 RRYRYH
+651 

>member
-20 KTTLLEALIP
+20 KTTLLEALLP
-30 KLTKAGLRIG
+30 KLTEAGLRIG

-52 QPGKDSHRLR
+52 KPGKDSYRLR
-62 KAGASQMLISSRNRF
+62 KAGASQMLIASRNRF
-77 ALMTETPESESE
+77 ALMTETPEAEAE
-89 FDYLLTRFDED
+89 FEYLLTRFDED

-125 GKPWLHPNDE
+125 GKPWLYPHDE
-135 NIIAIASDSGELDS
+135 NIIAIASDTAELDS
-149 ELPQMNINDLEA
+149 ELPQMNINDLDA
-161 IAQFVI
+161 IAQFVL
-167 QYVQEAKAPK
+167 QYVQDAKAPK
-177 SKEKEAACC
+177 SKEKDAACC

-209 VSETE
+209 VSGIE
-214 ACKIEDAYG
+214 ACKIENAYG
-223 RVLADHVVS
+223 RVLAEHIIS

-249 RGDDVERESYQVV
+249 RSDDVDRDSYQVV
-262 AKVMAG
+262 AEVMAG
-268 HAYDKPLEVGQA
+268 HAYDQPLEVGQA

-285 GAPTPINGD
+285 GAPTPRNGD
-294 TVVMREQASKD
+294 TVVMREQASQE
-305 GDTVTFNGASIK
+305 GDKVTFNGSNIK
-317 TGQNVRQAGED
+317 AGQNVRQAGED
-328 LAIGNDVFTA
+328 LAIGSDVFTA

-449 ALDKLGQIDF
+449 ALDKLGPIDF

-464 RPGRPLAFGQINDKP
+464 RPGRPLAFGQINNKP

-513 LKVSAIATENLRS
+513 LKVNAIATENLRS

-538 ELDETG
+538 ELDDTG

-566 CLIEISPAVD
+566 CLIEISPAID

-588 LQAESRPIQ
+588 LQGRI
-597 NSKVSMSGLFI
+597 
-608 DYRKIF
+608 
-614 QRDSYGSHH
+614 
-623 SLHLQRPR
+623 
-631 QRTDVLV
+631 
-638 PATPQHSRSSCRS
+638 
-651 RRYRYH
+651 

>member
-20 KTTLLEALIP
+20 KTTLLEALLP
-30 KLTKAGLRIG
+30 KLTEAGLRIG

-52 QPGKDSHRLR
+52 KPGKDSYRLR
-62 KAGASQMLISSRNRF
+62 KAGASQMLIASRNRF
-77 ALMTETPESESE
+77 ALMTETPEAEAE
-89 FDYLLTRFDED
+89 FEYLLTRFDED

-125 GKPWLHPNDE
+125 GKPWLYPHDE
-135 NIIAIASDSGELDS
+135 NIIAIASDSAELDS
-149 ELPQMNINDLEA
+149 ELPQMNINDLDA
-161 IAQFVI
+161 IAQFVL
-167 QYVQEAKAPK
+167 QYVQDAKAPK
-177 SKEKEAACC
+177 SKEKDASCC

-209 VSETE
+209 VSEIE
-214 ACKIEDAYG
+214 ACKIENAYG
-223 RVLADHVVS
+223 RILAEHIIS

-249 RGDDVERESYQVV
+249 RSDDIERDSYQVV
-262 AKVMAG
+262 AEVMAG
-268 HAYDKPLEVGQA
+268 HAYDQPLEVGQA

-285 GAPTPINGD
+285 GAPTPLNGD
-294 TVVMREQASKD
+294 TVVMREQASQE
-305 GDTVTFNGASIK
+305 GDKVTFNSANIK
-317 TGQNVRQAGED
+317 AGQNVRQAGED
-328 LAIGNDVFTA
+328 LVIGSDVFTA

-464 RPGRPLAFGQINDKP
+464 RPGRPLAFGQINNKP

-513 LKVSAIATENLRS
+513 LKVNAIATENLRS

-538 ELDETG
+538 KLDNTG

-566 CLIEISPAVD
+566 CLIEISPAID
-576 TVKAGESVTIIP
+576 TVKAEESVTIIP
-588 LQAESRPIQ
+588 LQGRI
-597 NSKVSMSGLFI
+597 
-608 DYRKIF
+608 
-614 QRDSYGSHH
+614 
-623 SLHLQRPR
+623 
-631 QRTDVLV
+631 
-638 PATPQHSRSSCRS
+638 
-651 RRYRYH
+651 